1 MNGTSSG
8 CRTLTNVMP
17 DAHPLKVLVV
27 EDESL
32 VALDIENMLEEMGC
46 KVVASVPRLVRALD
60 LASRLDFDLAVLDI
74 NLAGEVVYP
83 LAFRLAAR
91 GIPFVFSTGYSTA
104 SVPPELSD
112 RPILKKPVMLANLK
126 RAVAQARTGIRSV
139 N

>member
-1 MNGTSSG
+1 
-8 CRTLTNVMP
+8 MP
-17 DAHPLKVLVV
+17 DARPLKVLVV

-32 VALDIENMLEEMGC
+32 VALDIETMLEEMGC
-46 KVVASVPRLVRALD
+46 KVVASVPRLLKALD

-83 LAFRLAAR
+83 LAFRLAER
-91 GIPFVFSTGYSTA
+91 GIPFLFSTGYST
-104 SVPPELSD
+104 SSLPPELRD
-112 RPILKKPVMLANLK
+112 RPILRKPVMLAGLK